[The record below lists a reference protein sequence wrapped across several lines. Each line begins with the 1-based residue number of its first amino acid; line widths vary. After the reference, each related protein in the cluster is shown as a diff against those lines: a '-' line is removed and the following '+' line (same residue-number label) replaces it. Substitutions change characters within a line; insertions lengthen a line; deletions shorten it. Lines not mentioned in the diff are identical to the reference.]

1 MLVKKQPIRKNK
13 VFLNSEG
20 VSYKKIKSMK
30 ITAILPL
37 FLMLLS
43 SNLFSQTTF
52 PKSWEG
58 NYKGELQIFGVDSV
72 KMKLPMKL
80 DILQKSDSVYQF
92 KISYEFKGKVDL
104 RDYELKI
111 VDAKSGKYAIDEKN
125 TIEIDAYYK
134 MGRLTS
140 FFEVSDSYNISTYTK
155 INEDLIF
162 EIISADGK
170 NTTSSG
176 KRKFESEDIPEV
188 KSYLVNGRQ
197 KAVLRKY

>member
-1 MLVKKQPIRKNK
+1 MGI
-13 VFLNSEG
+13 
-20 VSYKKIKSMK
+20 KIKLGVLF
-30 ITAILPL
+30 ILL
-37 FLMLLS
+37 NG
-43 SNLFSQTTF
+43 NLFSQTDF

-92 KISYEFKGKVDL
+92 KISYDFKGKVDM

-111 VDAKSGKYAIDEKN
+111 VDAKSGKYVIDEKN

-134 MGRLTS
+134 MGMLTS
-140 FFEVSDSYNISTYTK
+140 FFEVTDSYIISTYTK
-155 INEDLIF
+155 MKETIIF

-170 NTTSSG
+170 NPTSSG
-176 KRKFESEDIPEV
+176 NSKFEAEDIPEV

-197 KAVLRKY
+197 KAVLTRY

>member
-1 MLVKKQPIRKNK
+1 
-13 VFLNSEG
+13 
-20 VSYKKIKSMK
+20 MK
-30 ITAILPL
+30 ITAILGL
-37 FLMLLS
+37 AFMLLGG
-43 SNLFSQTTF
+43 NLFSQTAF

-72 KMKLPMKL
+72 RMRLPMKL
-80 DILQKSDSVYQF
+80 AILQKSDSVYQF
-92 KISYEFKGKVDL
+92 KISYDFKGKEDI

-111 VDAKSGKYAIDEKN
+111 VDAKSGKYVIDEKN

-134 MGRLTS
+134 MGILTS
-140 FFEVSDSYNISTYTK
+140 FFEVSDSYIISTYTK

-176 KRKFESEDIPEV
+176 KTKFESEDIPEV

>member
-1 MLVKKQPIRKNK
+1 MKINVKLCL
-13 VFLNSEG
+13 VFL
-20 VSYKKIKSMK
+20 
-30 ITAILPL
+30 
-37 FLMLLS
+37 LLS
-43 SNLFSQTTF
+43 SNLFSQTAF

-72 KMKLPMKL
+72 KMKLLMKL

-92 KISYEFKGKVDL
+92 KISYDFKGQEEI

-111 VDAKSGKYAIDEKN
+111 VDDKSGKYMIDEKN
-125 TIEIDAYYK
+125 TIEIEAYYK
-134 MGRLTS
+134 MGILTS
-140 FFEVSDSYNISTYTK
+140 FFEVMDSYIISTYTK
-155 INEDLIF
+155 MNEDLIF

-170 NTTSSG
+170 NPNSSG
-176 KRKFESEDIPEV
+176 NEKFESEDIPEV